1 MGNFRFYRRVRIFP
15 GLSVNL
21 SKSGPSVS
29 VGMRGA
35 HVTFGPKGIQRTVGI
50 PGTGIYYTSRS
61 GHYSGLHSAHVET
74 PIEPD
79 QQAAAHRMAEILMVL
94 ALLTFVALLA
104 TTLIL

>member
-1 MGNFRFYRRVRIFP
+1 
-15 GLSVNL
+15 
-21 SKSGPSVS
+21 
-29 VGMRGA
+29 MRGA
-35 HVTFGPKGIQRTVGI
+35 HVTFGPKGIQHTVGI

-79 QQAAAHRMAEILMVL
+79 QQAAAHRMAEILMAL
-94 ALLTFVALLA
+94 ALLTFVVLLA